1 MSEFLV
7 RFYFCFSGNIP
18 TWNSLSHF
26 ISTLLEEIF
35 LLGISF
41 SKEALSAPTWSL
53 CTLHCSVTRLLSTLS
68 PPGQEEPEQEQQE
81 DGDDED
87 DAEHDVDG
95 HAGGGDRGGAGGGDQ
110 VRAVQV
116 ANQHR
121 LQEAETLA
129 PVLVALQHQLQVDL
143 GGLRGLQCVGFRTLA
158 GCVRMETL
166 QSARLCSEVEICALC
181 QKVQDD
187 SCCLPLCCGGGWTMV
202 IVAVLMF
209 DLLLLLLLVQ
219 LHLDRGLVQLVEL
232 VRQVDVLQDVLVHR
246 DQLVR
251 VVRLLPEHLQ
261 VFIFS

>member
-1 MSEFLV
+1 M
-7 RFYFCFSGNIP
+7 
-18 TWNSLSHF
+18 SHF

-53 CTLHCSVTRLLSTLS
+53 CTLHCSVARLLSPLS
-68 PPGQEEPEQEQQE
+68 PPGQEEPKQEQQE
-81 DGDDED
+81 DGEDED
-87 DAEHDVDG
+87 DAGHDVDG

-116 ANQHR
+116 ADQHR

-143 GGLRGLQCVGFRTLA
+143 GGLRELQCVGFRTLA

-166 QSARLCSEVEICALC
+166 QSARLCSEVKSCALC

-187 SCCLPLCCGGGWTMV
+187 SCCLPLCCGGRWTMV
-202 IVAVLMF
+202 IVAVLM
-209 DLLLLLLLVQ
+209 LVLLLLLLVQ

-246 DQLVR
+246 DQLVC

-261 VFIFS
+261 VFDYFFDMFNNIQICKRDPYE